1 MEHRAA
7 INNKDTNGIFKFEKP
22 NDQTHLKVKRE
33 NNH

>member
-7 INNKDTNGIFKFEKP
+7 INNKDTNGIFKFEKQ
-22 NDQTHLKVKRE
+22 NDQTHLKIKRE